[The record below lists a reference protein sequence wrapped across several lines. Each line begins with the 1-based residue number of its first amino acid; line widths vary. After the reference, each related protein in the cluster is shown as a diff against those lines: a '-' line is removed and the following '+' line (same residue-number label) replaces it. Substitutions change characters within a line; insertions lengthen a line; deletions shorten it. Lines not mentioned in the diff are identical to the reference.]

1 MNHNILHICSINT
14 NGLQQSEKRQ
24 RLIEWSKQQQ
34 CNILLMQETHFSQ
47 NIENKLIQDFK
58 GSLYQSNG
66 TSNSRGVAIWIKKN
80 VEFKLIDEYKD
91 NEGRLL
97 LINVEINNAIYTI
110 INIYAPNNMKKRNT
124 FFKQVDRFIN
134 EYSIGQIILAGDYND
149 ILSKIETKKIYQSKK
164 FDKPVH
170 NLKSMIKSHKLIDIW
185 RQKKTKLKHN
195 LPGTG
200 KINLKQQELITFLSR
215 QKS

>member
-1 MNHNILHICSINT
+1 
-14 NGLQQSEKRQ
+14 
-24 RLIEWSKQQQ
+24 
-34 CNILLMQETHFSQ
+34 MQETHFSQ

-97 LINVEINNAIYTI
+97 LINVEINNDIYTI
-110 INIYAPNNMKKRNT
+110 INIYAPNMNKRNT
-124 FFKQVDRFIN
+124 FFKQVDRLIN

-149 ILSKIETKKIYQSKK
+149 ILSKIETKKYINQR
-164 FDKPVH
+164 
-170 NLKSMIKSHKLIDIW
+170 NLVN
-185 RQKKTKLKHN
+185 QF
-195 LPGTG
+195 
-200 KINLKQQELITFLSR
+200 IT
-215 QKS
+215 

>member
-24 RLIEWSKQQQ
+24 RLIDRSKQQQ
-34 CNILLMQETHFSQ
+34 CNIILMQKTHFSQ
-47 NIENKLIQDFK
+47 NIENKLIPDFK
-58 GSLYQSNG
+58 GSLYQGNG

-97 LINVEINNAIYTI
+97 LINVEI
-110 INIYAPNNMKKRNT
+110 
-124 FFKQVDRFIN
+124 
-134 EYSIGQIILAGDYND
+134 
-149 ILSKIETKKIYQSKK
+149 KKIYPSKK

-185 RQKKTKLKHN
+185 RQKNKTKTQFTWNRKDKSEATRIDYFLVSTEILMNSYSSDIRPIVLKFTDHN
-195 LPGTG
+195 
-200 KINLKQQELITFLSR
+200 S
-215 QKS
+215 

>member
-14 NGLQQSEKRQ
+14 NGLQQPEKRQ

-47 NIENKLIQDFK
+47 NIENKLIQDFE

-110 INIYAPNNMKKRNT
+110 INIYTPNNMNKRNT
-124 FFKQVDRFIN
+124 FFKQVDRSIN
-134 EYSIGQIILAGDYND
+134 EHSIGQIILAGDYND
-149 ILSKIETKKIYQSKK
+149 ILSKIDTNFFYQSKK

-170 NLKSMIKSHKLIDIW
+170 NLKSMIK
-185 RQKKTKLKHN
+185 T
-195 LPGTG
+195 
-200 KINLKQQELITFLSR
+200 IN
-215 QKS
+215 

>member
-134 EYSIGQIILAGDYND
+134 EYSIGDQIILAGDYND
-149 ILSKIETKKIYQSKK
+149 ILSKIETKKLYQSKK
-164 FDKPVH
+164 FDKPVR
-170 NLKSMIKSHKLIDIW
+170 NLKSMIKSHKIIDIW
-185 RQKKTKLKHN
+185 RQKKQN
-195 LPGTG
+195 
-200 KINLKQQELITFLSR
+200 
-215 QKS
+215 